1 MEIMTR
7 MRTALAIVFTI
18 CGSGTFAADAN
29 NPDAA
34 AVTNAMYAAVG
45 AGNVDAAVSFFADDG
60 YNIGPSGKKTT
71 GKDELRVLISFWI
84 RENVQIDRASNVRV
98 LGDMTILRSDIASK
112 WCDDLGI
119 SPVQVVSIVTMDG
132 NKIKSVNG
140 YYTLRSIERMTKAC
154 DARPDSKMPNGAPCG
169 KGIPFIKKYTDSQ
182 VAQGIAESD

>member
-1 MEIMTR
+1 MTFLR
-7 MRTALAIVFTI
+7 IILAIAVI
-18 CGSGTFAADAN
+18 VCGCGAIAADAN
-29 NPDAA
+29 KPDAA
-34 AVTNAMYAAVG
+34 SVTNAMYAAVG

-71 GKDELRVLISFWI
+71 GKEELRVLISFWVK
-84 RENVQIDRASNVRV
+84 ENVQIDRASNVRV
-98 LGDMTILRSDIASK
+98 LGDMTILRADIASK

-140 YYTLRSIERMTKAC
+140 YYTPRSIEKMTKAC
-154 DARPDSKMPNGAPCG
+154 DARPDSKMPNGASCG
-169 KGIPFIKKYTDSQ
+169 KGIPFIKKYTDSL